1 MKEREDKRDVNR
13 QDGDGGAFSV
23 NPIVLF
29 ADLKDM
35 AAMFWYVLRGR
46 YPLPKRSLI
55 WALIGAGYFVLPIDA
70 LPEIIFSFL
79 GFTDDIL
86 VLIYVI
92 NKMRPDIE
100 KFRVFRKQEDK
111 KKVKYEKDN

>member
-1 MKEREDKRDVNR
+1 MKTRENKRDEAAR
-13 QDGDGGAFSV
+13 AEPEGGFSV

-35 AAMFWYVLRGR
+35 AVMFWYVVRGR
-46 YPLPKRSLI
+46 YPLPRRSLI

-70 LPEIIFSFL
+70 LPEIIFSVL

-86 VLIYVI
+86 VLVYVI

-100 KFRVFRKQEDK
+100 NFRAFRKKEDNK
-111 KKVKYEKDN
+111 KIKYEKDN